1 MAPLHAN
8 LRASWARL
16 YSVKAEFIIWSWVV
30 VAYAFN
36 PSPRGGGRSRGSLWV
51 QGQPALQI
59 EFQDSQ
65 GYTEKRWL
73 KKNQPTKQTKT
84 TTTKTP
90 KQNRLSQRYMIIGQL
105 VMHSPPFYSLA
116 KPVLKKVSSFPNR
129 QNILCC
135 CSDYLKLAVRLPQS
149 LADW

>member
-73 KKNQPTKQTKT
+73 KKKPTNQTNKNNNNKNPKTKPTVPALYDNRTTCNALTTILLISKT
-84 TTTKTP
+84 
-90 KQNRLSQRYMIIGQL
+90 S
-105 VMHSPPFYSLA
+105 F
-116 KPVLKKVSSFPNR
+116 KKVSSFPNR